1 MYVCMTECIFIHI
14 VYYIHI
20 YIYVCVV
27 CIYIVYINIDILVY
41 RYYGAKQIGGRMKGL
56 K

>member
-14 VYYIHI
+14 VYYI
-20 YIYVCVV
+20 YMCVWCVCVY
-27 CIYIVYINIDILVY
+27 IYIVYINIDILVY